1 MSAAPDPRAN
11 EMRPMGFRQ
20 AVRPLLHWML
30 GFDRATRER
39 VVGVGL
45 CVLVYLACSVV
56 AHHVSQLGMI
66 RPWMVGVLLWVVV
79 PLNLLM
85 LAAIRSGCTRRL
97 KDPALTVP
105 LFTTALVAISL
116 AYIAIRPGDRG
127 VVLGLITLVM
137 VFGMYTHSP
146 TQTLVTGIAT
156 MAVLGPCMAVLSR
169 VDPGYYPGGREL
181 LRFEL
186 LGGTVPVLIYAS
198 LQLAEWRNRLRQQ
211 RRELEEALA
220 KVQELATRDGLTG
233 LYNRRHMQELLDGS
247 VERLERYGERFS
259 VALIDLDHFKRIND
273 AYGHRVGDEVLV
285 SFSRIAAAVLRE
297 TDVLARWGGE
307 EFIMLFPNSS
317 SPQAMAPLW
326 RLQSQLRQAVVS
338 SSRPDLR
345 VTFSAGV
352 AIHVANASLGQT
364 LERADTA
371 LYEAKR
377 LGRDR
382 VLSAV
387 LPPSAFSDLEAWPD
401 SSAEWVH
408 MPADSVLTTSS
419 GSDTPST

>member
-1 MSAAPDPRAN
+1 MGSAGLATRGHGMSPT
-11 EMRPMGFRQ
+11 EIRPMSFRQ

-56 AHHVSQLGMI
+56 AHHVAHLGMI
-66 RPWMVGVLLWVVV
+66 RPWMVDVLLWAVV

-85 LAAIRSGCTRRL
+85 LAAIRSGFTRRFR
-97 KDPALTVP
+97 DPALTVP
-105 LFTTALVAISL
+105 LFTVALVAISL

-169 VDPGYYPGGREL
+169 LDPAYYPGGREL

-211 RRELEEALA
+211 RRELEAALA

-233 LYNRRHMQELLDGS
+233 LYNRRHMQELLDAS
-247 VERLERYGERFS
+247 VDRLERYGERFS

-273 AYGHRVGDEVLV
+273 THGHRVGDEVLV
-285 SFSRIAAAVLRE
+285 SFSRIASAVLRE

-307 EFIMLFPNSS
+307 EFLVLLNDTQTSQANIGLERLRELLARTALVPNM
-317 SPQAMAPLW
+317 PELKP
-326 RLQSQLRQAVVS
+326 
-338 SSRPDLR
+338 
-345 VTFSAGV
+345 TFSAGLT
-352 AIHVANASLGQT
+352 AYDTSEPLHVCI
-364 LERADTA
+364 ERADQA
-371 LYEAKR
+371 LYRAKR
-377 LGRDR
+377 RG
-382 VLSAV
+382 ATG
-387 LPPSAFSDLEAWPD
+387 PK
-401 SSAEWVH
+401 
-408 MPADSVLTTSS
+408 
-419 GSDTPST
+419 

>member
-1 MSAAPDPRAN
+1 MSAAPDFRTA
-11 EMRPMGFRQ
+11 EIRPMTFRQ

-39 VVGVGL
+39 VLGVGL

-66 RPWMVGVLLWVVV
+66 RPWMVDVLLWAVV

-105 LFTTALVAISL
+105 LFTVALVAISL

-146 TQTLVTGIAT
+146 THTLVTGIAT

-169 VDPGYYPGGREL
+169 LDPVYYPGGHEL

-211 RRELEEALA
+211 RRELEAALA

-233 LYNRRHMQELLDGS
+233 LYNRRHMQELLDAS
-247 VERLERYGERFS
+247 VDRLERYGERFS

-273 AYGHRVGDEVLV
+273 THGHRVGDEVLI

-338 SSRPDLR
+338 SSRPELR

-387 LPPSAFSDLEAWPD
+387 LPPSAFSELETWPD
-401 SSAEWVH
+401 SSAELLH
-408 MPADSVLTTSS
+408 MSADGGLAEPSGIGSS
-419 GSDTPST
+419 PP

>member
-1 MSAAPDPRAN
+1 MSPT
-11 EMRPMGFRQ
+11 ESRPMTFRQ

-30 GFDRATRER
+30 GFDRSTRER

-56 AHHVSQLGMI
+56 AHHVAQLGMI
-66 RPWMVGVLLWVVV
+66 RPWMVDVLLWAVV

-97 KDPALTVP
+97 RDPALTVP
-105 LFTTALVAISL
+105 LFTVALVAISL

-169 VDPGYYPGGREL
+169 LDPVYYPGGREL

-211 RRELEEALA
+211 RRELEAALA

-233 LYNRRHMQELLDGS
+233 LYNRRHMQELLDAS
-247 VERLERYGERFS
+247 VDRLERYGERFS

-273 AYGHRVGDEVLV
+273 THGHRVGDEVLV
-285 SFSRIAAAVLRE
+285 SFSRIASAVLRE

-307 EFIMLFPNSS
+307 EFIMLFPNAS

-338 SSRPDLR
+338 SSRPELR

-387 LPPSAFSDLEAWPD
+387 LPPNAFSDIGTWPD
-401 SSAEWVH
+401 SSADVLD
-408 MPADSVLTTSS
+408 MPPAPGAAPPPVL
-419 GSDTPST
+419 DAFRPH

>member
-1 MSAAPDPRAN
+1 
-11 EMRPMGFRQ
+11 
-20 AVRPLLHWML
+20 
-30 GFDRATRER
+30 
-39 VVGVGL
+39 
-45 CVLVYLACSVV
+45 
-56 AHHVSQLGMI
+56 
-66 RPWMVGVLLWVVV
+66 
-79 PLNLLM
+79 
-85 LAAIRSGCTRRL
+85 
-97 KDPALTVP
+97 
-105 LFTTALVAISL
+105 
-116 AYIAIRPGDRG
+116 
-127 VVLGLITLVM
+127 
-137 VFGMYTHSP
+137 
-146 TQTLVTGIAT
+146 
-156 MAVLGPCMAVLSR
+156 MAVLSR
-169 VDPGYYPGGREL
+169 VDPAYYPGGREL

-211 RRELEEALA
+211 RRELEAALA

-233 LYNRRHMQELLDGS
+233 LYNRRHMQELLDAS
-247 VERLERYGERFS
+247 VDRLERYGERFS

-273 AYGHRVGDEVLV
+273 THGHRVGDEVLI
-285 SFSRIAAAVLRE
+285 SFSRIASAVLRE

-307 EFIMLFPNSS
+307 EFIMLFPSSS

-338 SSRPDLR
+338 SSRPELR

-387 LPPSAFSDLEAWPD
+387 LPPSAFSELDAWPD
-401 SSAEWVH
+401 SSAEVLD
-408 MPADSVLTTSS
+408 MPSEPPLMDTS
-419 GSDTPST
+419 PP